1 VTSHVSTMFLR
12 DARHGGPAGQPQQ
25 VANRLATFVNQAT
38 TSLDIAIYDFRLNG
52 ALADTIVNALTDAA
66 NRGVAVRIAFDAGK
80 PATNT
85 QAAFA
90 RLEADPAPVGTADWI
105 AAHFDATQVKTKAIT
120 APSGQLMHSKY
131 LVRDAASALAAV
143 WTGSANFTD
152 DAWTLQ
158 ENNVLTI
165 ASQMLA
171 QAYLA
176 DFNQLWDT
184 GSIKNTG
191 VQDTGTTRLGS
202 YRIEWDFAPGDGA
215 SIDAALVTDIA
226 AATRRIVIAAMVLT
240 SHPVLAALAS
250 AIDRGIPVSGI
261 YDGGQMGPI
270 VKIWRK
276 SANNAALVANWEK
289 VAAQLAVKHSTPYTP
304 TSKHDFLHHKVL
316 VIDNVVVTGSYNFS
330 ANAQKNAEN
339 QLRIGSSSLATK
351 YATQLAAIAATYGH

>member
-1 VTSHVSTMFLR
+1 MFLR
-12 DARHGGPAGQPQQ
+12 DTRHGGSANQPRQ
-25 VANRLATFVNQAT
+25 VANRLATFIGQAT
-38 TSLDIAIYDFRLNG
+38 ATLDIAIYDFRLNG
-52 ALADTIVNALTDAA
+52 ALADTIVNALTAAA
-66 NRGVAVRIAFDAGK
+66 NRGVTVRIAFDAGK

-90 RLEADPAPVGTADWI
+90 RLEADPAPVGTANWVS
-105 AAHFDATQVKTKAIT
+105 AHFGATKVKTKAIT

-131 LVRDAASALAAV
+131 LTRDAATAAAAV

-165 ASQMLA
+165 MSQTLA

-176 DFNQLWDT
+176 DFNQLWKS

-191 VQDTGTTRLGS
+191 AQDTGTTRVGG
-202 YRIEWDFAPGDGA
+202 YRLEWDFAPGDGVA
-215 SIDAALVTDIA
+215 IDAALVVDIA
-226 AATRRIVIAAMVLT
+226 AATKRIVIAAMVLT
-240 SHPVLAALAS
+240 SHPMLAALAQ
-250 AIDRGIPVSGI
+250 AIDRGASVSGV

-270 VKIWRK
+270 VKTWKK
-276 SANNAALVANWEK
+276 SATNAELVANWEK
-289 VAAQLAVKHSTPYTP
+289 VAAHLAVKHSTPYTP

-330 ANAQKNAEN
+330 ANAQENAEN
-339 QLRIGSSSLATK
+339 QLRIGSSSLARK
-351 YATQLAAIAATYGH
+351 YAAQIAAIAAEYGH